1 METLQAILSVMAPFW
16 PYIAMLLLFI
26 IGFIIGLSKS
36 TEGTLRKVFVSLQ
49 PVAAFIKEG
58 LSENGG
64 GASSK
69 RIYNAYIIALLIPPL
84 VYVNIHMAK
93 FHPELEYQYFW
104 STLLFIAT
112 VLGIQM
118 TGKKDEI
125 KDPNNAPDDGAP
137 KFTPGGGR

>member
-1 METLQAILSVMAPFW
+1 MQTAQAVLSALEPFAL
-16 PYIAMLLLFI
+16 YIAVILALFL
-26 IGFIIGLSKS
+26 GFVAGLSKN
-36 TEGTLRKVFVSLQ
+36 TDETLKKVYTALV

-104 STLLFIAT
+104 STLLFIAA

-118 TGKKDEI
+118 AGKKDEI